1 MRYHEDMGR
10 CRITERAASCLPK
23 IESESI
29 RSQISYPDRPPR
41 TAKAEAK
48 LLSKDALEGLYKM
61 VWKLEDK
68 FPCLSAAFRSFD
80 QDHSGY
86 ITASEFRRELFN
98 LHLDLSQETIE
109 EIMALVDAD
118 GSGQIEFHEIQAAI
132 NEALAEVHKHH
143 WMDRTLRYRTE
154 TDDADNAKAEAI
166 IEAVPISVI
175 VESVNTKCQHRIPE
189 MQGCFDFM
197 RLKSA
202 NFVTQTSEIQGIP
215 RSAFVNK
222 SEMARIFFKCNVS
235 MVPRHFDLWWNSLAK
250 IDGHVKWSAFVDAIS
265 RGKTRGRGSF
275 PTHDVRPDD
284 PIADLAKGPQISCLR
299 QPDVLSSPNRWE
311 LCGTYKHASGAGFDN
326 RRFDGL
332 VLVPLSFPA
341 CPPDHCAS

>member
-23 IESESI
+23 MESESI
-29 RSQISYPDRPPR
+29 RSLLIKPDRPPK
-41 TAKAEAK
+41 TAQAEVK
-48 LLSKDALEGLYKM
+48 LLSEDARDGLHKM

-68 FPCLSAAFRSFD
+68 FPTLSAAFRSFD
-80 QDHSGY
+80 KDHSGFV
-86 ITASEFRRELFN
+86 TASEFRRELVN
-98 LHLDLSQETIE
+98 LQLDLSEETVE
-109 EIMALVDAD
+109 EIIALVDAD
-118 GSGQIEFHEIQAAI
+118 GSGQLEFHEIQAVI
-132 NEALAEVHKHH
+132 NEALSEVHKHH
-143 WMDRTLRYRTE
+143 WMDRTLKYHTV
-154 TDDADNAKAEAI
+154 TDSSVTAKAKAI

-189 MQGCFDFM
+189 MQACFDVM

-202 NFVTQTSEIQGIP
+202 NFVTQTSEIQGVP

-222 SEMARIFFKCNVS
+222 SEMARIFFKSNVS
-235 MVPRHFDLWWNSLAK
+235 MLPRHFDLWWNSLAK
-250 IDGHVKWSAFVDAIS
+250 IDGHVKWSAFVDAIG

-275 PTHDVRPDD
+275 STHDARPVD
-284 PIADLAKGPQISCLR
+284 PIADLAKGSQIACLR
-299 QPDVLSSPNRWE
+299 HPDVLSSPNRWE

-332 VLVPLSFPA
+332 VFIPLFPLT
-341 CPPDHCAS
+341 CPLDHRAS